1 MKEINLKLTSYV
13 LGLLL
18 FVEAGFLSLSLLVSV
33 IYKESD
39 LYSFIISVVTTIL
52 FGSMLIFAGRGYKQD
67 IGKREGFLIVTL
79 TWILYSLVGTLP
91 FMLSGS
97 IPNFTNALFETI
109 SGFTGTGAS
118 ILNNIEEL
126 PHGILFWRSVTQWMG
141 GMGMVVFTIALIP
154 LLNLTGGCVLY
165 NTESPGLTKDKMT
178 PQVSHTARRLWF
190 MYLSLTIIQ
199 VLLLLLGPMNLFEA
213 ICHSFTAMGTGGYST
228 KQASIAAFNS
238 PYTEYI
244 LTIFCFIAGINF
256 SLLFLILFGKVRK
269 AIFNDEFKWYFSIA
283 AVATLV
289 TMYTLIHKGIYTDL
303 EEAFRY
309 ALFQVVTLMTTCGY
323 ATGDY
328 VLWGPFFGFI
338 FTLLMVVG
346 GSAGSTSGGV
356 KTIRFVVMIK
366 NMLNEF
372 RKQLHPSALVPV
384 KLNNQVVPNP
394 YVVKTLAFIFVYL
407 CVVSIGA
414 VILTFEGC
422 SIDEAIGS
430 AVSCISGVGP
440 GLGRSGP
447 AGNYD
452 FMSPISKWTLSAIM
466 LIGRLELF
474 TVLILFTPAFWLD
487 R

>member
-18 FVEAGFLSLSLLVSV
+18 LVEAGFLSLSTLVSFL
-33 IYKESD
+33 YKEED
-39 LYSFIISVVTTIL
+39 LHSFLFSVGVSIVL
-52 FGSMLIFAGRGYKQD
+52 GSILIFAGRGYSQD

-79 TWILYSLVGTLP
+79 TWILYSLVGTIP
-91 FMLSGS
+91 FVLSGS
-97 IPNFTNALFETI
+97 IPSFTNAFFETI

-126 PHGILFWRSVTQWMG
+126 PHGILFWRSITQWMG

-178 PQVSHTARRLWF
+178 PQVTDTARRLWF
-190 MYLSLTIIQ
+190 MYLALTIIQ

-228 KQASIAAFNS
+228 KQSSIAAFNS

-256 SLLFLILFGKVRK
+256 SLLFLILFGKVKK
-269 AIFNDEFKWYFSIA
+269 AIFNDEFKWYFGFA
-283 AVATLV
+283 VVATIL
-289 TMYTLIHKGIYTDL
+289 TMYGLIHKGIYTNF

-328 VLWGPFFGFI
+328 VAWGSYFGFI
-338 FTLLMVVG
+338 FTLLMIVG

-356 KTIRFVVMIK
+356 KTIRIVVMIK
-366 NMLNEF
+366 NMFNEF

-384 KLNNQVVPNP
+384 KLNHQVVPNP

-407 CVVSIGA
+407 CVVSIGS
-414 VILTFEGC
+414 VVLTYEGC
-422 SIDEAIGS
+422 TFDEAIGS
-430 AVSCISGVGP
+430 VVSCISGVGP

-452 FMSPISKWTLSAIM
+452 FMSSISKWTLSAVM
-466 LIGRLELF
+466 LVGRLELF
-474 TVLILFTPAFWLD
+474 TVLILFTPAFWFN